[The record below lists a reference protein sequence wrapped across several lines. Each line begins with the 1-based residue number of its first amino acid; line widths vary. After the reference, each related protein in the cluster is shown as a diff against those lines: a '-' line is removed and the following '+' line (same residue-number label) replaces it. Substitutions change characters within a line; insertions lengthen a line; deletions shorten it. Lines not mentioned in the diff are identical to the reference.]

1 MVMTLPDWTVIKEAF
16 YTTLNGNVGAT
27 VYSAVP
33 HNAAYP
39 FVNITDITGFED
51 STKDTF
57 ILRSTCGIEIVT
69 SFKGQGSQKQMN
81 DIASAV
87 ISKMRATTSGYK
99 AITGY
104 KIINMEL
111 DENRNITEGTDQ
123 NKIFRKLLRFR
134 YIIVQN

>member
-1 MVMTLPDWTVIKEAF
+1 MAMTLPDWTIIKEAF
-16 YTTLNGNVGAT
+16 YAQLNGNVGAT

-33 HNAAYP
+33 HNASYP
-39 FVNITDITGFED
+39 FVDITDTTGFED
-51 STKDTF
+51 SAKDTF
-57 ILRSTCGIEIVT
+57 ILRGTCGIEIVT

-81 DIASAV
+81 DIASSV
-87 ISKMRATTSGYK
+87 ISIMRASTSGYK

-111 DENRNITEGTDQ
+111 DEDRNLTEGTDQ

-134 YIIVQN
+134 YIVVQN